1 MHQGHDY
8 RVAVSDLDR
17 GRPIWFCGSGCTEA
31 GIDQIFAELGPKKS
45 AQIELAVMD
54 MWRSFRNRN
63 P

>member
-1 MHQGHDY
+1 
-8 RVAVSDLDR
+8 VAVSDLDR
-17 GRPIWFCGSGCTEA
+17 GWPIWFCGSGCTEA
-31 GIDQIFAELGPKKS
+31 GIDQFFAELVPKKS